1 METENKTTEA
11 KTAEKT
17 KKYRCHTKCYFLN
30 ILWYE
35 GDTVDFPPSVKVP
48 EHFTEIKQL
57 TGGPSSH
64 PLSLPS

>member
-48 EHFTEIKQL
+48 EHFTEIK
-57 TGGPSSH
+57 
-64 PLSLPS
+64 